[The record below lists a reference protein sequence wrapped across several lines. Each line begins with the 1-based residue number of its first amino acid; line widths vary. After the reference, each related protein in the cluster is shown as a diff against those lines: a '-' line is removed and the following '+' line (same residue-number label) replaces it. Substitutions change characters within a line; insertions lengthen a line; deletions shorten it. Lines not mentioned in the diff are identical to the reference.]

1 MNLARAGAIA
11 AFVAGVSVAI
21 KRPTPTPQTPAPK
34 PQMPATRDALPPVPA
49 DAMTASVDAISNDAS
64 KYYGKTV
71 RVVED
76 VARILAPRIFT
87 LDEETPLGMGKDVM
101 VVMPKGVT
109 VREDDDVEVVGP
121 VREFTWTELE
131 KEKFDFDLKRE
142 WQTEFKSRPVIY
154 ATSVRQAEDLLTF

>member
-1 MNLARAGAIA
+1 MKTMM
-11 AFVAGVSVAI
+11 SVAAMMVAATMI
-21 KRPTPTPQTPAPK
+21 GTAGQTPAPQTPAARTP
-34 PQMPATRDALPPVPA
+34 PTTQPLPPVPA

-64 KYYGKTV
+64 KFYGKTV

-76 VARILAPRIFT
+76 VARVLAPRIFT

-101 VVMPKGVT
+101 VVAPRGVT
-109 VREDDDVEVVGP
+109 VREDEDVEVIGV

-131 KEKFDFDLKRE
+131 KERFDFDLKRE

-154 ATSVRQAEDLLTF
+154 ATSVKQAKTE

>member
-1 MNLARAGAIA
+1 M
-11 AFVAGVSVAI
+11 
-21 KRPTPTPQTPAPK
+21 
-34 PQMPATRDALPPVPA
+34 
-49 DAMTASVDAISNDAS
+49 
-64 KYYGKTV
+64 

-101 VVMPKGVT
+101 VVSPKGVT
-109 VREDDDVEVVGP
+109 VREDEDVEVVGV

-154 ATSVRQAEDLLTF
+154 ATSVRAGEDLLTTEAGPSRRRGAHPSCAAPRMFQASRSGSITFSTTFPPSTLT

>member
-21 KRPTPTPQTPAPK
+21 SGQTPTPQTPTPK

-101 VVMPKGVT
+101 VVAPKGVT
-109 VREDDDVEVVGP
+109 VREDEDVEVVGV

-154 ATSVRQAEDLLTF
+154 ATSVRPAKTF

>member
-1 MNLARAGAIA
+1 MRIMMSAAAMVVAATMIGTAG
-11 AFVAGVSVAI
+11 
-21 KRPTPTPQTPAPK
+21 QTPAPQ
-34 PQMPATRDALPPVPA
+34 PQTPRTGQALPPVPA
-49 DAMTASVDAISNDAS
+49 DAVNASVDDISNDAS
-64 KYYGKTV
+64 KFYGKTV

-101 VVMPKGVT
+101 VVAPRGVT
-109 VREDDDVEVVGP
+109 VREDEDVEVVGV

-131 KEKFDFDLKRE
+131 KERFDFDLKRE

-154 ATSVRQAEDLLTF
+154 ATSVRQAKTE